1 MVRAE
6 ANYLQLNGLQ
16 FIIRREIQEEWGKV
30 GLLLAKKVANIF
42 RVRHPARLTDKV
54 G

>member
-1 MVRAE
+1 MVRTE

-30 GLLLAKKVANIF
+30 GLLVAKKS
-42 RVRHPARLTDKV
+42 R
-54 G
+54 

>member
-1 MVRAE
+1 MVRTE

-42 RVRHPARLTDKV
+42 RETPARLTDKV